1 MIRLSACILASLV
14 LGFCGS
20 LSLAE
25 TEQNKGRYLGAFNDP
40 VAYCRVVVNADSP
53 EEPYIGPAK
62 PQVVLS
68 GIYQAAG
75 ISAGA
80 PRDWVAGG
88 TFWRCMHGGVYACF
102 VGANLPC
109 EEKAD
114 TSKEP
119 SEAIAAYCKSNPASE
134 SIPAVVTGRVTIYAW
149 HCENG
154 VPEITRQALQVDERG
169 YIANYWYRM
178 DRSG

>member
-1 MIRLSACILASLV
+1 MIQHIVYILASAALW
-14 LGFCGS
+14 LCGS
-20 LSLAE
+20 VSLAE
-25 TEQNKGRYLGAFNDP
+25 TEQNKGKYLGAFNDP
-40 VAYCRVVVNADSP
+40 VVYCRVVVNADNP

-80 PRDWVAGG
+80 PRDWVVGG
-88 TFWRCMHGGVYACF
+88 TFWRCMDGEVYACF

-114 TSKEP
+114 TSREP
-119 SEAIAAYCKSNPASE
+119 SDAIAAYCKSNPASE
-134 SIPAVVTGRVTIYAW
+134 AIPTIVTGRATVFEWRCKNA
-149 HCENG
+149 
-154 VPEITRQALQVDERG
+154 VPEIIRQALQVDARG
-169 YIANYWYRM
+169 FIANYWYRV
-178 DRSG
+178 DSPR